1 MEKTA
6 LLVSSLESAQNAFSL
21 VKPTIESDSYK
32 YDTLLSVEKD
42 TPMNEFLFE
51 DRSIGVNTGR

>member
-32 YDTLLSVEKD
+32 YDAPLSVEKD
-42 TPMNEFLFE
+42 EPMTEFLFE